1 MSVSHAPRH
10 CEGRSQGI
18 NVTPEAGGVANPAG
32 SVVGASI
39 HGRGRPTSPPSK
51 KVPRIGGGRRSQ
63 APPTPPGGRGGLPL
77 LLVASSRTTGRVV
90 VCGHARV
97 WGVYHGRWPAVASG
111 VKLAVASKCDYR
123 VRPLLVEQWSRC
135 QTTYWCN
142 GGLTFSY
149 STLLTLWTDSRLRTE
164 VLFVLCESC
173 FL

>member
-1 MSVSHAPRH
+1 M
-10 CEGRSQGI
+10 
-18 NVTPEAGGVANPAG
+18 TPEAGGVANP
-32 SVVGASI
+32 VVWLE
-39 HGRGRPTSPPSK
+39 RPWEGTTDQPAK

-90 VCGHARV
+90 VCGPARM

-135 QTTYWCN
+135 QATYW
-142 GGLTFSY
+142 L
-149 STLLTLWTDSRLRTE
+149 
-164 VLFVLCESC
+164 V
-173 FL
+173 

>member
-1 MSVSHAPRH
+1 M
-10 CEGRSQGI
+10 
-18 NVTPEAGGVANPAG
+18 TPEAGGVANPVMW
-32 SVVGASI
+32 SE
-39 HGRGRPTSPPSK
+39 RPWERTTDRPAK

-90 VCGHARV
+90 VCGPARM

-111 VKLAVASKCDYR
+111 VKLAVASTCDFR

-142 GGLTFSY
+142 GGLTF
-149 STLLTLWTDSRLRTE
+149 LT
-164 VLFVLCESC
+164 VH
-173 FL
+173 FLHFATYGELGDDTVFQ